1 MHLHSTPRRR
11 AQALTLHRG
20 RLALTLTGVL
30 LGAALAARPVHAQ
43 QAVLDAAH
51 SSIGFVCK
59 QMGAPMPGRF
69 TRFRAEAALDA
80 KALPASHLSVVI
92 DMSGVT
98 MDNADI
104 DATLRQPDWFDT
116 QRYAQAAFTSTA
128 IKRLGPQDFQVA
140 GRLTIKGQTRPVT
153 VPMHLVQS
161 GTPPNLVSVAT
172 GTFDIRRSDFHVGA
186 GSWADPSVVSD
197 TVTVTFHLTLAGLAP
212 L

>member
-1 MHLHSTPRRR
+1 MHPHKLHRRHGE
-11 AQALTLHRG
+11 ALILQRG
-20 RLALTLTGVL
+20 RLALSLGGVL
-30 LGAALAARPVHAQ
+30 LGAVLAAPPVHAQ
-43 QAVLDAAH
+43 PAVLDAAH

-69 TRFRAEAALDA
+69 SRFRADAVLDA

-116 QRYAQAAFTSTA
+116 QRYAQADFTSTA
-128 IKRLGPQDFQVA
+128 IKRLGPQDFQVT
-140 GRLTIKGQTRPVT
+140 GRLTLKGQTRLVT
-153 VPMHLVQS
+153 LPLHLVQT
-161 GTPPNLVSVAT
+161 GAPPRLVSVAS

-186 GSWADPSVVSD
+186 GSWADPSIVAD
-197 TVTVTFHLTLAGLAP
+197 TVTVNFHLTLTGLAP